1 MRNHS
6 GAACEA
12 GNEGIPAIAFSGQ
25 GATHVSFTTLETD
38 PTSSATIAALT
49 WAELTT
55 DFVRTFFSAP
65 APFLPSGT
73 VLNVNYPHLG
83 NATSGCTEASDVGFV
98 FTRVFPPLLPIDVV
112 TCGNKG
118 KLPTEDDVK
127 NSGRCL
133 ASVSVIS
140 SKLKLDVGKDTQAK
154 VLQGLSGLGFVC
166 L

>member
-1 MRNHS
+1 MS
-6 GAACEA
+6 Y
-12 GNEGIPAIAFSGQ
+12 
-25 GATHVSFTTLETD
+25 TTLESD

-55 DFVRTFFSAP
+55 FFVHAFFSAP

-73 VLNVNYPHLG
+73 VINVNYPRLG
-83 NATSGCTEASDVGFV
+83 NATSGCTKASDVKWV
-98 FTRVFPPLLPIDVV
+98 FTRVFPPLLPVDVV

-127 NSGRCL
+127 GSGGCF

-140 SKLKLDVGKDTQAK
+140 SLLKLDVGKDTQAK
-154 VLQGLSGLGFVC
+154 VLNGLGSLGFTC